1 MEKAKVDPM
10 QKTLHG
16 LRIRKY
22 LLNSTTLWT
31 NSKQFLEIQGFYSS
45 KTPLRLQEKIF
56 ARKSSSHGCAITTH
70 KT

>member
-1 MEKAKVDPM
+1 MEKTEIDPM
-10 QKTLHG
+10 QTTLHG

-22 LLNSTTLWT
+22 LLNSTTLRT

-56 ARKSSSHGCAITTH
+56 AHKSSPHGCAITTH